1 MAATLGAIQVFPQK
15 SCRTDTQGGPQ
26 RSALVLCTMTN
37 VWSLPGLLTALL
49 LVICSSAYAR
59 KVPTLRRLLLSEK
72 TAYRE
77 LSQVLGHRDP
87 IALAGQRELH
97 ACLQLFLHR

>member
-1 MAATLGAIQVFPQK
+1 
-15 SCRTDTQGGPQ
+15 
-26 RSALVLCTMTN
+26 MTN

-72 TAYRE
+72 TGLPGTLYKCSVIGTRLHWQVSASCIMLSAY
-77 LSQVLGHRDP
+77 L
-87 IALAGQRELH
+87 
-97 ACLQLFLHR
+97 LFLHR